1 MRATK
6 TCHRSFTTICED
18 RSSKSK
24 TVLTLILMG
33 LRYTYNP
40 STSKWSLLT
49 INAKKKKMG
58 GSKKRRAKQA
68 AAVDPDAMAVDED
81 VDMDAAVVPE
91 EDDSDDEPVSYI
103 GSPCNHELNIL
114 YQDQKMAVDGKTES
128 GETTDAPVL
137 PLTRSNAMIAVLKNT
152 LYM

>member
-1 MRATK
+1 M
-6 TCHRSFTTICED
+6 
-18 RSSKSK
+18 
-24 TVLTLILMG
+24 LMPYF
-33 LRYTYNP
+33 LRRRYTYNP

-68 AAVDPDAMAVDED
+68 AAVVDPDAMAVDED
-81 VDMDAAVVPE
+81 VDMDAAVLPE
-91 EDDSDDEPVSYI
+91 EEDSDDEPVSFE
-103 GSPCNHELNIL
+103 GSPCDNELNVL

-128 GETTDAPVL
+128 GETTDALVL